1 MKAYKGFNRN
11 MTCRGF
17 QFEEGK
23 EYAEERAELCKSGFH
38 ACEMPLPEPLEV
50 KE

>member
-1 MKAYKGFNRN
+1 MKAYKGFNAD

-23 EYAEERAELCKSGFH
+23 IYEHEGEVKLCESGFH
-38 ACEMPLPEPLEV
+38 
-50 KE
+50 